1 MPSDRRQTVR
11 VEGYREFLT
20 ACDNAGKETKR
31 YVRGTFR
38 EVGDIVR
45 LDASRLLAPVSAHS
59 AAGYRTRV
67 RRTGVVVEQS
77 LRKTTGRRPD
87 WGATQMRRALLP
99 SMAINE
105 DRVVGAMDR
114 AMDLVCDHFESRP

>member
-1 MPSDRRQTVR
+1 MAARKQTLR
-11 VEGYREFLT
+11 VSGYREFLI
-20 ACDNAGKETKR
+20 ACDSAGKETKR

-45 LDASRLLAPVSAHS
+45 TDASRLLSPVSSRS

-77 LRKTTGRRPD
+77 LRKTTGQHPE
-87 WGATQMRRALLP
+87 WGRFQMRRALVP
-99 SMAINE
+99 SMAANE
-105 DRVVGAMDR
+105 ERVVGAMDR
-114 AMDLVCDHFESRP
+114 AIDTVCDHFERRP